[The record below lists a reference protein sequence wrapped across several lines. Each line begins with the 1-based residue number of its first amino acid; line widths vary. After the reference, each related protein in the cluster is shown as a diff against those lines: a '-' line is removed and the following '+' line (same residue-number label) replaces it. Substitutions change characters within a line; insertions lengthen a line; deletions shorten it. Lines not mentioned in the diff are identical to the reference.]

1 MSESLT
7 EVVGQAVKSP
17 PSVQM
22 QPAHNHLLA
31 ALPPGD
37 FARLAPFLDSMVFKL
52 GAMLYE
58 PGSQMTHA
66 YFPCTAVVSL
76 HYMMASGACAESAG
90 VGQEGMVGTS
100 LFMGGDSTSSS
111 ALVQTAGLGYRLER
125 GRLKTEFNRC
135 EALHSILLRY
145 TQGLMCQMMQT
156 AACNRHHSTVQQL
169 SRWLLLNLDR
179 NPSGAIVVTQEL
191 VARMLGVRRESI
203 TEAAGQLQ
211 LSGWIRY
218 RRGHIQVLS
227 RPGLESQVCECYAV
241 VKRERE
247 RLMSSLP

>member
-1 MSESLT
+1 MTT
-7 EVVGQAVKSP
+7 ELSP
-17 PSVQM
+17 ASALKEPKGAEGNPLLNQ
-22 QPAHNHLLA
+22 LLA
-31 ALPPGD
+31 AMPAD
-37 FARLAPFLDSMVFKL
+37 EFARLKPYLEAVPLKL
-52 GAMLYE
+52 GSMLYE

-66 YFPCTAVVSL
+66 YFPCSAVVSL
-76 HYMMASGACAESAG
+76 HYMLESGACAESAG

-125 GRLKTEFNRC
+125 ARLKAEFNRG
-135 EALHSILLRY
+135 EALQRILLGY

-156 AACNRHHSTVQQL
+156 AACNRHHSTEQQL
-169 SRWLLLNLDR
+169 CRWLLLNLDR
-179 NPSGAIVVTQEL
+179 TPSGALVITQEL
-191 VARMLGVRRESI
+191 VARILGVRRESI
-203 TEAAGQLQ
+203 TEAAGHLQ

-227 RPGLESQVCECYAV
+227 RRGLESQVCECYAV

-247 RLMSSLP
+247 RLMSSLA